1 MKMMIFPF
9 LSGRVSLSVAQLWQ
23 EVTTNRSGDIRAGVM
38 SSLWSVFTIQL
49 LIHEHLPAGVDE
61 RAAEEEAVHR
71 LVHQPVE
78 HHLPVPWAD
87 GHPQLEVAALAQVV
101 VADGEQVHHLH
112 VEGDGG
118 AQHDGGKLVG
128 HLFAV
133 DEHGTWTSKTQ
144 PQRQFRMKTT
154 RNNSLKPLWKLFK
167 LLNSLNRS

>member
-1 MKMMIFPF
+1 MIRLHDP
-9 LSGRVSLSVAQLWQ
+9 A
-23 EVTTNRSGDIRAGVM
+23 
-38 SSLWSVFTIQL
+38 

-144 PQRQFRMKTT
+144 PQHQFRVKTT
-154 RNNSLKPLWKLFK
+154 RINSLKSLWKLFK

>member
-1 MKMMIFPF
+1 MTDFSFF
-9 LSGRVSLSVAQLWQ
+9 LSRRVVLSVAQLWQ
-23 EVTTNRSGDIRAGVM
+23 EDTRNGGGESGAGVT
-38 SSLWSVFTIQL
+38 SSQWSVFTIEL

-78 HHLPVPWAD
+78 HHLPVPRAD

-112 VEGDGG
+112 VKGDGG

-133 DEHGTWTSKTQ
+133 DEHGTWTSKHNHNI
-144 PQRQFRMKTT
+144 R
-154 RNNSLKPLWKLFK
+154 LGWKL
-167 LLNSLNRS
+167 LRSIH